1 VSDPDSSPRAAS
13 AAGFR
18 LPVATWLRGY
28 QQAWLRDDLLA
39 GVTLAAYAV
48 PVSLAYASLA
58 GLPPQ
63 MGLYCYLLGGL
74 GYALLGSSRHLA
86 IGPTSAISLL
96 LGVSLFEFSQGNV
109 QQQAILA
116 SVTALF
122 MAAVY
127 FVAWLLRLS
136 VLVNFISESILTGF
150 KAGAALVIAS
160 TQLPKLFGV
169 PGGGE
174 DFFERISTLIHQ
186 LGATNITALAIG
198 MAAIV
203 MLLAGEKLLPGRP
216 IALAVVLLSIV
227 VVALGQLDQHGLKI
241 VGEIPAGLPQFG
253 THPGEA
259 AGIGRAGLRQ
269 LVRLASACFL
279 LSYIESV
286 SAARTFALKHHYEV
300 SPRQELLGLGAA
312 SLLAGL
318 FQGFPIAGG
327 LSQSAVNERAGART
341 LLSLVVASAAIAC
354 VLLLLTGFFRT
365 LPDAALAAVVLV
377 AVKGLIDIRE
387 LRHLWH
393 ASRLDFSAAAVA
405 LAGVLFMGVL
415 DGVMVAVFAS
425 LAMLLWRVSRPPVAF
440 LGRIPGTSR
449 FSDIARHPS
458 NEPLPGILAFRVQS
472 SLLYFNADYVLAVIL
487 RQARAATDL
496 RRAICDLSNVP
507 QIDIAGA
514 RMLRRLHEEFLAMGI
529 ELKLAEAHGPV
540 RDLLRAEG
548 LEERVGSIT
557 RHSNLADLVAELSGT
572 AHRLTG
578 HSEN

>member
-1 VSDPDSSPRAAS
+1 VSDPDSSSQRAPV
-13 AAGFR
+13 AGFR
-18 LPVATWLRGY
+18 LPVASWLRGY
-28 QQAWLRDDLLA
+28 NKTWLSEDLLA
-39 GVTLAAYAV
+39 GATLAAYAV

-86 IGPTSAISLL
+86 VGPTSAISLL
-96 LGVSLFEFSQGNV
+96 LGVSLFELSRGDLR
-109 QQQAILA
+109 QQAVLA
-116 SVTALF
+116 SLTALL

-127 FVAWLLRLS
+127 LVAWLLRLS

-174 DFFERISTLIHQ
+174 DFFERLAALWQQ
-186 LGATNITALAIG
+186 LGATNITALLIG
-198 MAAIV
+198 TAAIA
-203 MLLAGEKLLPGRP
+203 MLLTGEKLLPGRP

-227 VVALGQLDQHGLKI
+227 VVALGQLDQDGLKI

-253 THPGEA
+253 THLREA
-259 AGIGRAGLRQ
+259 AGFGHAQLRQ

-286 SAARTFALKHHYEV
+286 SAARTFALKHRYDV

-341 LLSLVVASAAIAC
+341 PLSLVVASAAIAC
-354 VLLLLTGFFRT
+354 VLLFFTGFFRT
-365 LPDAALAAVVLV
+365 LPDAVLAAVVLI

-387 LRHLWH
+387 LQHLWR
-393 ASRLDFSAAAVA
+393 ASRLDFAAAAVA

-472 SLLYFNADYVLAVIL
+472 SLLYFNADYVLDIVL
-487 RQARAATDL
+487 QRARATPDV

-514 RMLRRLHEEFLAMGI
+514 RMLRRLHEELLAMDI
-529 ELKLAEAHGPV
+529 ELKIADAHGPV
-540 RDLLRAEG
+540 RELLQAEG

-557 RHSNLADLVAELSGT
+557 RHGSLADLVAESPGVT
-572 AHRLTG
+572 DALTG
-578 HSEN
+578 RSEK